1 MRRMEREGNEIV
13 CHSMTHGSEPAS
25 FAEFEYETAGSK
37 DALEALGFTITSFS
51 IPGNWHQKDKK
62 SNYIAYDSTFVGTP
76 ADRLLRKHFYAYEG
90 FVEDLAGGGQYR
102 TLPVTGD
109 VPFGYAPF
117 EEGGIAQ
124 VERALARG
132 AGIQLLWHSYALG
145 QKNHQSVADFTKI
158 LDYVAAK
165 VATGEVVDLTD
176 TRQLHAVATPKAGAD
191 LTLETSD
198 DVVNW
203 GGSATLTGTLTD
215 GVAAFTAERQVR
227 LKKSNDGSTWTPLQG
242 LDPSNTFRYSVTVKP
257 TRRTMYRLVFEG
269 DATHAGATSPSVT
282 VTPKVK
288 LGKPVAPSGVNKGTS
303 FTPYGDL
310 TPKPSDSTAPV
321 TNSVAPPCCPNSATR
336 GPSVARPLA
345 SDAADE

>member
-1 MRRMEREGNEIV
+1 M
-13 CHSMTHGSEPAS
+13 
-25 FAEFEYETAGSK
+25 
-37 DALEALGFTITSFS
+37 
-51 IPGNWHQKDKK
+51 
-62 SNYIAYDSTFVGTP
+62 
-76 ADRLLRKHFYAYEG
+76 
-90 FVEDLAGGGQYR
+90 
-102 TLPVTGD
+102 
-109 VPFGYAPF
+109 
-117 EEGGIAQ
+117 
-124 VERALARG
+124 
-132 AGIQLLWHSYALG
+132 
-145 QKNHQSVADFTKI
+145 ADFTKI
-158 LDYVAAK
+158 LGYVAAK

-176 TRQLHAVATPKAGAD
+176 TRQLCAVATPKAGAD